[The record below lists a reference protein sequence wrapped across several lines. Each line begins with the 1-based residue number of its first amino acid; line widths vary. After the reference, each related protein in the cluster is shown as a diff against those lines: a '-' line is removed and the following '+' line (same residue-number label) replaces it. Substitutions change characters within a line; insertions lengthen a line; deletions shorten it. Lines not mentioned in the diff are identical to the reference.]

1 MSIHKFESTKEAYD
15 ACQWDEDIKRGDLLV
30 IESEGVVGVADT
42 WPYAI
47 TEAHGELHQLEERTD
62 AGLIKMLL
70 GSDASGWWLG
80 LQEQQL

>member
-1 MSIHKFESTKEAYD
+1 MSIHKFDSTAEAYD
-15 ACQWDEDIKRGDLLV
+15 ACQCDEDIKRGDLLV

-47 TEAHGELHQLEERTD
+47 TEAHGELHQLVERTD

-70 GSDASGWWLG
+70 G
-80 LQEQQL
+80 ETI

>member
-1 MSIHKFESTKEAYD
+1 MSIHKFESTVDAYN
-15 ACQWDEDIKRGDLLV
+15 ACQCDEGIKQGDLLV

-47 TEAHGELHQLEERTD
+47 TEAHGSLHRLVERTD

-70 GSDASGWWLG
+70 G
-80 LQEQQL
+80 ETI